1 MITNQK
7 IIISDPTLRDGSH
20 ALRHKFNEEN
30 ISTYCKLAEKANVP
44 IVEIGHGNGLGASS
58 LQLGESLLSE
68 TKMLSVAR
76 KFLKKTRLGVHVIP
90 GFATI
95 EKNIKPAIDLGVDVF
110 RIATHCTEADL
121 SERHISFLRD
131 KNIDVWGCLMMSH
144 MINPDSLILEAKKM
158 ESYGATGV
166 VFMDSAGAFTPD
178 DVSERVGGL
187 VTELNILIGF
197 HGHNNLNLAIGNS
210 LVALKKGA
218 TLIDACAY
226 GFGAGAGNTQLEA
239 LVAATEKLGFE
250 SGIDFNK
257 SLDLASYIAKNFEKP
272 SSSVSI
278 DSIIS
283 GYYGVFSGFLNPVK
297 RIAKEFQVKEIDIF
311 YELGQRQIIAGQE
324 DIILEIASSLANKN
338 GKS

>member
-1 MITNQK
+1 MNNQK

-20 ALRHKFNEEN
+20 ALKHKFNEEN
-30 ISTYCKLAEKANVP
+30 ISTYCKLAEMANVP

-68 TKMLSVAR
+68 SKMISVAR

-121 SERHISFLRD
+121 SERHVSYLRD

-144 MINPDSLILEAKKM
+144 MITPDSLVLEAKKM

-178 DVSERVGGL
+178 DVSERVEGL
-187 VTELNILIGF
+187 VSELNILIGF

-239 LVAATEKLGFE
+239 LVAVIEKLGFE
-250 SGIDFNK
+250 TGIDFNK
-257 SLDLASYIAKNFEKP
+257 SLELASYISNNFEKP

-283 GYYGVFSGFLNPVK
+283 GYYGVFSGFLNPVR
-297 RIAKEFQVKEIDIF
+297 RIAKEFHVKEIDIF